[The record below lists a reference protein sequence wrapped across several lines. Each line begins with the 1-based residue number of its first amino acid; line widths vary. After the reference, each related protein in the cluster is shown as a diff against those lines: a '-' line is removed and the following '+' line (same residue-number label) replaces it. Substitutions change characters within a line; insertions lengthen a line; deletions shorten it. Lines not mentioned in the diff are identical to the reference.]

1 MAPESNAT
9 VLVVDD
15 EPQIRRFL
23 KAGLSAHGYGVVE
36 APNGEAA
43 LKLASTTRPDVVV
56 LDLGLPDMEGF
67 QVVAGLREASNVPI
81 LVLTVRGREVD
92 KVRALDGGVDDYV
105 TKPFGMAELLA
116 RIGAL
121 LRRTRP
127 NGAPKVFTAG
137 GLEVD
142 LERRLVRVDGT
153 ERKLSRKQ
161 YDLLRLLVRDAGKV
175 VTQQHLLRELWGP
188 ANSEDVQYLR
198 IFMRKLRLSI
208 EPDPTRP
215 RYLVTELGVGYR
227 LRTQDQLP
235 DPA

>member
-1 MAPESNAT
+1 MSAERSAT
-9 VLVVDD
+9 ALVVDD

-36 APNGEAA
+36 APTGEAA
-43 LKLASTTRPDVVV
+43 LRLATTTRPDIVV

-67 QVVAGLREASNVPI
+67 QVVSSLREWSQVPI
-81 LVLTVRGREVD
+81 LVLTVRGREID

-121 LRRTRP
+121 LRRARP
-127 NGAPKVFTAG
+127 AGAPVAFTSG

-142 LERRLVRVDGT
+142 LERRLVRVDGV
-153 ERKLSRKQ
+153 ERRLSRKQ
-161 YDLLRLLVRDAGKV
+161 YDLLRLLVLDAGKV

-198 IFMRKLRLSI
+198 IFMRKLRLAI

-227 LRTQDQLP
+227 LRTHDQLP
-235 DPA
+235 EPV

>member
-1 MAPESNAT
+1 MPVEQGAT

-36 APNGEAA
+36 APTGEAA
-43 LKLASTTRPDVVV
+43 LRLSTTARPDLVV

-67 QVVAGLREASNVPI
+67 HVVASLREWSALPI
-81 LVLTVRGREVD
+81 LVLTVRGREID
-92 KVRALDGGVDDYV
+92 KVRALDGGVDDYM

-127 NGAPKVFTAG
+127 ATAPTLFTVG

-142 LERRLVRVDGT
+142 LERRLVRVDGV
-153 ERKLSRKQ
+153 ERRLSRKQ

-235 DPA
+235 T

>member
-1 MAPESNAT
+1 
-9 VLVVDD
+9 V
-15 EPQIRRFL
+15 
-23 KAGLSAHGYGVVE
+23 
-36 APNGEAA
+36 
-43 LKLASTTRPDVVV
+43 AS
-56 LDLGLPDMEGF
+56 
-67 QVVAGLREASNVPI
+67 LREWSSVPI
-81 LVLTVRGREVD
+81 LVLTVRGREID

-127 NGAPKVFTAG
+127 AAEPSIFVSG

-142 LERRLVRVDGT
+142 LERRLVRVDGI
-153 ERKLSRKQ
+153 ERRLSRKQ
-161 YDLLRLLVRDAGKV
+161 YDLLRLLVQDAGKV

-188 ANSEDVQYLR
+188 ANAEDVQYLR
-198 IFMRKLRLSI
+198 IFMRKLRLAI

-215 RYLVTELGVGYR
+215 RWLITELGVGYR

-235 DPA
+235 Q

>member
-1 MAPESNAT
+1 MMTMPATT

-15 EPQIRRFL
+15 EPQIRRIL
-23 KAGLSAHGYGVVE
+23 KTGISAHGHRVVE
-36 APNGEAA
+36 APNGETA
-43 LKLASTTRPDVVV
+43 LKLARAARPDVVL
-56 LDLGLPDMEGF
+56 LDLGLPDMDGVEVVEGIR
-67 QVVAGLREASNVPI
+67 AWSAMPI
-81 LVLTVRGREVD
+81 LVLTVRGREAD

-121 LRRTRP
+121 LRRSRP
-127 NGAPKVFTAG
+127 GGSSAVFTSG

-142 LERRLVRVDGT
+142 LERRLVRVDGV
-153 ERKLSRKQ
+153 ERHLSRKQ

-175 VTQQHLLRELWGP
+175 VTQQHLLQELWGP

-198 IFMRKLRLSI
+198 IFMRKLRLSL

>member
-1 MAPESNAT
+1 MSSQPNAT

-36 APNGEAA
+36 APTGEAA
-43 LKLASTTRPDVVV
+43 LKLATTARPDIVV

-67 QVVAGLREASNVPI
+67 HVVAGLREWSSVPI
-81 LVLTVRGREVD
+81 VVLTVRGREVD

-121 LRRTRP
+121 LRRSRP
-127 NGAPKVFTAG
+127 AKSSTTFTVG

-142 LERRLVRVDGT
+142 LERRLVRVDGV
-153 ERKLSRKQ
+153 ERRLSRKQ

-215 RYLVTELGVGYR
+215 TYLVTELGVGYR

-235 DPA
+235 EPA

>member
-1 MAPESNAT
+1 MATESNAT

-23 KAGLSAHGYGVVE
+23 KAGLSAHGYGVIE
-36 APNGEAA
+36 APSGETA
-43 LKLASTTRPDVVV
+43 LKLAATTRPDIVV

-67 QVVAGLREASNVPI
+67 QVVAGIRESSNVPI

-127 NGAPKVFTAG
+127 NGAPTVFTVG

-153 ERKLSRKQ
+153 ERRLSRKQ

-235 DPA
+235 DIA

>member
-1 MAPESNAT
+1 MT
-9 VLVVDD
+9 TGTTILVVDD
-15 EPQIRRFL
+15 EPQIRRIL
-23 KAGLSAHGYGVVE
+23 KTGLAGHGHEVVE
-36 APNGEAA
+36 APDGQSA
-43 LKLASTTRPDVVV
+43 LQLARSARPDIVV
-56 LDLGLPDMEGF
+56 LDLGLPDMDGVE
-67 QVVAGLREASNVPI
+67 VVEGLRAWSRVPI
-81 LVLTVRGREVD
+81 LVLTVRGREAD

-105 TKPFGMAELLA
+105 TKPFGMAELVA

-121 LRRTRP
+121 LRRSRP
-127 NGAPKVFTAG
+127 AGTPTVFTTG

-142 LERRLVRVDGT
+142 LERRLVRVDGA
-153 ERKLSRKQ
+153 ERHLSRKQ

-188 ANSEDVQYLR
+188 ANSDDVQYLR
-198 IFMRKLRLSI
+198 IFMRKLRLSL

-235 DPA
+235 DMT